1 MLHIIGMEQTIW
13 IYGMKIDWD
22 QSFTYSIADI
32 LQDVNRQASASNEE
46 VNDSI
51 YYP

>member
-13 IYGMKIDWD
+13 MHGYTLGP
-22 QSFTYSIADI
+22 QSFIYSIADI